1 MRTTPQLEIPTD
13 VRKIT
18 ETERGAGENGDY
30 RLPPFRFSAPYP
42 AMSWV
47 ASELSNKALGYA
59 ERNVASAFEFA
70 QRLVQVR
77 DVQALTKLQMDF
89 IHAQMQAMTEQAKDL
104 SETATKAADGQREN
118 PDKGRSIVLIA
129 ADKHSDNSIR

>member
-18 ETERGAGENGDY
+18 EKSVEQVKTAITGYLHLFQSPVPGDAGGAGLD
-30 RLPPFRFSAPYP
+30 S
-42 AMSWV
+42 
-47 ASELSNKALGYA
+47 KALGYA

-77 DVQALTKLQMDF
+77 DVRALAGFCLRFRVQRRLQF
-89 IHAQMQAMTEQAKDL
+89 LNTL
-104 SETATKAADGQREN
+104 
-118 PDKGRSIVLIA
+118 RS
-129 ADKHSDNSIR
+129 